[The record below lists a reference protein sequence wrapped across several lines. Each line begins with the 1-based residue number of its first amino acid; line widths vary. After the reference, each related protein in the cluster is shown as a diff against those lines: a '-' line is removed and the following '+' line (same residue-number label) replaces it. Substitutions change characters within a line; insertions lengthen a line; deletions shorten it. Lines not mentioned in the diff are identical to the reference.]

1 MMPFRLKTGLVFRL
15 VKMRRNTGTYWT
27 TVDLTNRETCSF
39 IRLHDPSR
47 KTLLQAVKKISRNLT
62 DHGKQLLLCALISI
76 RLFDHTD
83 RIMGNDR
90 GRREE
95 GVEKDVT
102 SIINT

>member
-1 MMPFRLKTGLVFRL
+1 MMPFRLKTRLVFRL
-15 VKMRRNTGTYWT
+15 AKMRRNTGTYWS
-27 TVDLTNRETCSF
+27 TVDLTNRATCSF

-47 KTLLQAVKKISRNLT
+47 KTLLQAAKKISRNLT
-62 DHGKQLLLCALISI
+62 DHGKQLLPCALIST
-76 RLFDHTD
+76 RLFDHRD

-90 GRREE
+90 GRRGE